1 MDKILNDYL
10 EKTDRYLRPMPAGER
25 VDIIKEIKSEMLEL
39 EAEKHLTPAEIT
51 ERLGSPKELAKA
63 YLGGSITKDS
73 SFSLRKLL
81 CIASFAGLAGG
92 SIFILPFTGMLSC
105 GLLLGGII
113 SPIGG
118 IIKLV
123 GFLLGFDI
131 PFIMFQIGSYTAH
144 PLAVFPLSVLFGL
157 LFFLAGRGLWRLTIK
172 YVKAL
177 SSSKAR
183 IHSFDVNL

>member
-39 EAEKHLTPAEIT
+39 EAEKHLTPLEIT

-63 YLGGSITKDS
+63 YLGGSITKDG

-92 SIFILPFTGMLSC
+92 SIFILPITSVLAC
-105 GLLLGGII
+105 GLLLCGVI

-118 IIKLV
+118 IIKLS
-123 GFLLGFDI
+123 GFLLGFDT
-131 PFIMFQIGSYTAH
+131 PFVMFQFGSYTAP
-144 PLAVFPLSVLFGL
+144 PLAVFPLSMLLGL
-157 LFFLAGRGLWRLTIK
+157 LFFLAGKGLWRLTIK

-177 SSSKAR
+177 SSSKAKLQ
-183 IHSFDVNL
+183 SFDVDL